1 MTITTLEKIHS
12 LLQHDVKTRETA
24 LIFAR
29 DLFDSRQSDLE
40 KIAATVDSRTDPGFV
55 SAARTAASAK
65 AVYDRARSGYD
76 EAADA
81 LAEFE
86 SQDFLTTRSRETIP
100 A

>member
-24 LIFAR
+24 LTFAR
-29 DLFDSRQSDLE
+29 KLCDSRQADLE
-40 KIAATVDSRTDPGFV
+40 KIAAAVDSRTDPGFV
-55 SAARTAASAK
+55 SAARSAASAK

-81 LAEFE
+81 LADFE